1 MTPRLP
7 DRLKWL
13 AGFFALGCVTD
24 VGVCLYYRSV
34 SGGMAFTAMWLS
46 FIITLIPFL
55 VVERGITAGKRE
67 LFFAYAIGASI
78 GTGLGMIIRLGG

>member
-13 AGFFALGCVTD
+13 AGFFALGLLTD
-24 VGVCLYYRSV
+24 VLIVLYYRAIL
-34 SGGMAFTAMWLS
+34 GGLTASAMGLS
-46 FIITLIPFL
+46 FIVTLIPFL